1 MPAAVRTPSGATT
14 TAAAPAGFAS
24 PGGVAVHPAPA
35 VAAFTKYL
43 APEVVFGW
51 GALSEADIGTLAT
64 TTLGDACLST
74 NPRDAD
80 STDIAA
86 LFRSAL

>member
-14 TAAAPAGFAS
+14 TAIPARSAS

-43 APEVVFGW
+43 VPEVVFGW

-64 TTLGDACLST
+64 TLGDACLST
-74 NPRDAD
+74 TPRDAD